1 MRVLV
6 TVPNLGWVHRQVL
19 GVVVNMLVEG
29 RCEIEFD
36 APLEDPPYD
45 NALNVTAKRFHEG
58 NCDFWLNIDADNPPS
73 RNPIELCGLDRDVIG
88 CPTPNIRV
96 GRKPLVQWMA
106 YRIVDGKH
114 VSVDGQGLERVDAI
128 SSGAMLIA
136 RRVFE
141 NPEMRKHPFLSIYNE
156 HGIRIQGPDLSF
168 CARARKQGFEIYA
181 HFDYPSR
188 HYKEVELG
196 ELLGKL

>member
-1 MRVLV
+1 MRVFV

-19 GVVVNMLVEG
+19 GTVVNMLVES

-36 APLEDPPYD
+36 APLENPPYD
-45 NALNVTAKRFHEG
+45 NALNTIAKRFYGG

-73 RNPIELCGLDRDVIG
+73 RNPLDLCELGKDIIG

-96 GRKPLVQWMA
+96 GRNPLVQWMVFRLA
-106 YRIVDGKH
+106 DGRH
-114 VSVDGQGLERVDAI
+114 VPIEGKGLERVDAI

-141 NPEMRKHPFLSIYNE
+141 NPEMRKHPFLSVFNLD
-156 HGIRIQGPDLSF
+156 GIRVQGPDLSF

-181 HFDYPSR
+181 HFDYPSY

-196 ELLGKL
+196 ELMGKV